1 MDKALIGLIAPPAN
15 PGLVAIGSS
24 GGSNPVGATDF
35 TNLLGGFQSFP
46 GGSDMVSL
54 GGSSMEMAGLSS
66 LVEQSTPTEMEIPN
80 DLAMMLGLVG
90 NNFISSVGQAQD
102 NADGMVKLPVSLVSV
117 ETDGKPELFLKIAT
131 SDQFQG
137 FEGATGQKESD
148 EDGMLLPMRLRTVE
162 QSGGQL
168 LADAELRTATGK
180 AITIRLKLEIVGSN
194 PEVNQLMDGKGSK
207 AKPEANLLRN
217 LGELNVQLISIEP
230 ADEVKKSAVA
240 HLIPTSDKGKGNMV
254 SKSSNGRLSD
264 MTGVTSGS
272 KSTLTTTVL
281 EAIEADPEVTVSKGD
296 GHGALSTKSD
306 GSFDRFFPVNTGT
319 KIGLDLPTVI
329 PAGETTGEAIVSEKS
344 DLPSVRYIELDKK
357 LDMLKANPGQKI
369 KIQMTP
375 ARLGPMELTIV
386 NHRGQV
392 TVNLTLS
399 SLTAK
404 AAVERNLAQLESQL
418 ASSGIKVDQFQI
430 HVNQS
435 SRSQSGGFYHP
446 GQNRQEGQTGHKENR
461 TNQSFMERFQKR
473 YGGDDVSFDRVMIN
487 CLA

>member
-1 MDKALIGLIAPPAN
+1 MDNALIGLMAPPVN
-15 PGLVAIGSS
+15 PGSVAIGSS
-24 GGSNPVGATDF
+24 GGSNSVGATDF

-54 GGSSMEMAGLSS
+54 GGSSLEMAGLSS
-66 LVEQSTPTEMEIPN
+66 LVEQSTPSEMEIPN
-80 DLAMMLGLVG
+80 DLAMMLGLLG
-90 NNFISSVGQAQD
+90 NEFISSVGRAPH
-102 NADGMVKLPVSLVSV
+102 NADEMVKVPVSLVSV
-117 ETDGKPELFLKIAT
+117 ETDGESELFLKIAT
-131 SDQFQG
+131 SDQLQG
-137 FEGATGQKESD
+137 FESATGQKESD
-148 EDGMLLPMRLRTVE
+148 EDGMLLPLRLRTVE

-168 LADAELRTATGK
+168 LADAELQTATGK
-180 AITIRLKLEIVGSN
+180 AIMIRLKLEIAGSN
-194 PEVNQLMDGKGSK
+194 PDASQLMDGKGSK
-207 AKPEANLLRN
+207 AKPENNLLRN

-230 ADEVKKSAVA
+230 GDEVKKSAVA
-240 HLIPTSDKGKGNMV
+240 QLIPTLDKGKGSMA
-254 SKSSNGRLSD
+254 SKSNNGRLSD

-272 KSTLTTTVL
+272 KSLTATVL
-281 EAIEADPEVTVSKGD
+281 DAIEADPEVTVSQGD
-296 GHGALSTKSD
+296 GFGALSTKSG
-306 GSFDRFFPVNTGT
+306 GSLDRFFPVNAGS

-329 PAGETTGEAIVSEKS
+329 PAGEITSEAIVSEKS
-344 DLPSVRYIELDKK
+344 DLPSVRYIELDNK

-375 ARLGPMELTIV
+375 ARLGQMELTIA

-404 AAVERNLAQLESQL
+404 AAVERNLAQLESHL

-446 GQNRQEGQTGHKENR
+446 GQNQQDGHTGHKENR
-461 TNQSFMERFQKR
+461 TNQSFMDRFKER
-473 YGGDDVSFDRVMIN
+473 YGGDEVSFDRVMVN